1 MSLKVDKKVW
11 EVMKKKF
18 RQADSIQ
25 LSVGFFEEDR
35 YGPENENLPVA
46 YIARIQDAGLGV
58 PQRAFMSGAQGLTGV
73 VRSTPYRKDYQ
84 EAARRIILNL
94 STVHQEYAK
103 LGTFL
108 VQDTKEIIEQ
118 WSSPP
123 NAALTVEL
131 KGFNDPLIETETMK
145 NSVKFKIEK
154 G

>member
-11 EVMKKKF
+11 EAMKKKF

-46 YIARIQDAGLGV
+46 YIARIQDAGLG
-58 PQRAFMSGAQGLTGV
+58 PPARPFMSGAQGLTGV
-73 VRSTPYRKDYQ
+73 VRSAPYKKDYQ

-94 STVHQEYAK
+94 SSVQQEYAK

>member
-11 EVMKKKF
+11 EAMKKKF

-58 PQRAFMSGAQGLTGV
+58 PQRAFMSGGQGLWGI
-73 VRSTPYRKDYQ
+73 VRAGPYEKEYIN
-84 EAARRIILNL
+84 ALRRTILNL
-94 STVHQEYAK
+94 STKSQELSK
-103 LGTFL
+103 IGTFL